1 MAETALKI
9 LAVVSDVLTSEDS
22 EEVSPH
28 VQEHELLH
36 KEEESIE
43 SIAKHVTPDD
53 C

>member
-9 LAVVSDVLTSEDS
+9 LAAVSDVLTSEDS

-28 VQEHELLH
+28 VLQEHELLH
-36 KEEESIE
+36 KRRRIHR
-43 SIAKHVTPDD
+43 IH

>member
-36 KEEESIE
+36 KRRRIHRIHS
-43 SIAKHVTPDD
+43 KHVTPDH